1 MNSRLWR
8 PSPLA
13 PVLTVLA
20 LALLTAPGLEAQEG
34 VVQGRV
40 VDGGTLEP
48 VSGAEVVVTDQG
60 LGELTGPDG
69 RFRITGVAPGDHTV
83 RVRRIGFQDA
93 QRSVTVEAGGTV
105 TLEVEIRTS
114 AVTLDDL
121 VVTTTG
127 EQRQREIANA
137 VSTIQVGEVVDRGT
151 ASDFTDVIS
160 GRSAGVQVQPS
171 SGVSGSGSKVRV
183 RGSSSVSLSNAP
195 LVYVDGVRVSSREN
209 AFTIQLGGQSFSRLD
224 DLSPQNIASIEVV
237 KGPSAGTLYGT
248 EAANGVIR
256 VTTKSGRGEP
266 RLNLWTQGGTLS
278 DQNDYPAI
286 WQAVDADGDPCPLVD
301 FADGLCAQEE
311 VRSFNLLENDQTSPF
326 STGSRFV
333 LGGSYAGSG
342 EETRYYLSGEFAN
355 EVGTL
360 PINEVRTINSQANF
374 GIDPADRLSVDVS
387 TSFVDRAVEA
397 PNNDNSSLG
406 FMAQALLGSSPTPD
420 GWWRFSPAQLR
431 TMESLHDVQRIT
443 GSTSVTWSPWDWL
456 EGRLSGGIDY
466 ARQQD
471 VQFVPVG
478 QIPRGRDE
486 LGFRQENSL
495 RTTNWT
501 AELNLTANF
510 DLTDAV
516 TSETSVG
523 SQYFED
529 RLNGVLARGEVLVP
543 GTNSLSGAAVT
554 EAEGVFERSKTIGFY
569 VQERLGFEDR
579 IFVTGGLRV
588 DDNSTFGDELSLVA
602 YPKIG
607 GTWVLSEE
615 GFFPDG
621 GAVQSL
627 RLRAAWG
634 QSGTQP
640 GVRDALTFL
649 TGVAATTPEG
659 TDEIGVTFEGGGLGN
674 PQLKPER
681 SSEIEAGLDAE
692 LFERLNMSLTYFRK
706 TTEDALVFRDV
717 APSVGAAPGRF
728 ENLGGTKNEGVEGDL
743 STHLPVS
750 EDVAVDLSLVGS
762 LNKNVLQELGEGIS
776 PLAVEGDIRQVE
788 GYPLT
793 GYWARDI
800 ESWEDSDGD
809 GIISPSEVAVT
820 DTAVFIG
827 PSDPEVEVS
836 FQPTVTV
843 FERVSL
849 SGLLN
854 YRGGHHLQNGTA
866 SFRCGR
872 ANTRSRNDPDASL
885 FEQARCVASSLLSA
899 DGGYFEEADHLR
911 FQELSLRMTA
921 PDAWAAGLFGASSAE
936 LVLSARNLA
945 MWTDYTGVDPS
956 VNRFGTQNFG
966 RMEFLT
972 VGPPRRLTARLN
984 LSW

>member
-1 MNSRLWR
+1 MNSRSRR
-8 PSPLA
+8 PSSSVS
-13 PVLTVLA
+13 VLSVLA
-20 LALLTAPGLEAQEG
+20 LALLTAPGLQAQEG

-40 VDGGTLEP
+40 VDGESLEP
-48 VSGAEVVVTDQG
+48 VSGAEVVVADQG
-60 LGELTGPDG
+60 LGEITDPDG
-69 RFRITGVAPGDHTV
+69 RFRITGVPAGEHTL
-83 RVRRIGFQDA
+83 RVRRIGFQAA
-93 QRSVTVEAGGTV
+93 QRSVTVEADGTA
-105 TLEVEIRTS
+105 TLEIEIRTS

-137 VSTIQVGEVVDRGT
+137 VSTVDVGEVADRGT
-151 ASDFTDVIS
+151 ASDFTDVIT
-160 GRSAGVQVQPS
+160 GRSSGVQVQSS
-171 SGVSGSGSKVRV
+171 SGVSGTGSKVRV

-195 LVYVDGVRVSSREN
+195 LVYVDGVRVSGRED
-209 AFTIQLGGQSFSRLD
+209 AFTIELGGQSFSRLD
-224 DLSPQNIASIEVV
+224 DLSPQNIESIEVV

-256 VTTKSGRGEP
+256 VTTKSGRGDP
-266 RLNLWTQGGTLS
+266 ALNMWTQAGSIT
-278 DQNDYPAI
+278 DRNDYPAI
-286 WQAVDADGDPCPLVD
+286 WQAVDAQGEHCPLVD
-301 FADGLCAQEE
+301 SADGLCTQEE
-311 VRSFNLLENDQTSPF
+311 VRSFNLLENDQTSPL

-333 LGGSYAGSG
+333 LGGSYSGSG
-342 EETRYYLSGEFAN
+342 DDTRYYLSGEFGN

-374 GIDPADRLSVDVS
+374 GVDPVDRLSVDVS
-387 TSFVDRAVEA
+387 TSFVDRSVEV

-406 FMAQALLGSSPTPD
+406 FMGQALLGSSPTSD
-420 GWWRFSPAQLR
+420 GWWRFSPDQLR
-431 TMESLHDVQRIT
+431 TMESLHDVQRVT
-443 GSTSVTWSPWDWL
+443 GSTSVTWTPWDWL

-501 AELNLTANF
+501 AEFNLTASF

-516 TSETSVG
+516 SSETSVG

-554 EAEGVFERSKTIGFY
+554 EAEGVFERSKTVGFY
-569 VQERLGFEDR
+569 VQERLGFGDR

-588 DDNSTFGDELSLVA
+588 DDNSTFGDDLSLVA
-602 YPKIG
+602 YPKVG
-607 GTWVLSEE
+607 GTWVLSDEA
-615 GFFPDG
+615 FFPDG
-621 GAVQSL
+621 GAIGSL

-649 TGVAATTPEG
+649 TGAPATTPAG
-659 TDEIGVTFEGGGLGN
+659 ADEIGVTFEGGGLGN

-692 LFERLNMSLTYFRK
+692 LFERFNVSLTYFRK
-706 TTEDALVFRDV
+706 TTEDALIFRDV
-717 APSVGAAPGRF
+717 APSVGAASGRF

-743 STHLPVS
+743 STHLPVT

-776 PLAVEGDIRQVE
+776 PLAVEGEIRQVE
-788 GYPLT
+788 GHPLT
-793 GYWARDI
+793 GYWARDLQ
-800 ESWEDSDGD
+800 SWEDADGN

-827 PSDPEVEVS
+827 PSDPELELS
-836 FQPTVTV
+836 LQPTVTV
-843 FERVSL
+843 FEDISL

-854 YRGGHHLQNGTA
+854 YRGGHYLQNGTA

-872 ANTRSRNDPDASL
+872 ANNRSRNDPDAPL

-911 FQELSLRMTA
+911 FQELSLRLTA
-921 PDAWAAGLFGASSAE
+921 PDAWAASLFGASSAD
-936 LVLSARNLA
+936 LVFSARNLVT
-945 MWTDYTGVDPS
+945 WTDYSGVDPS
-956 VNRFGTQNFG
+956 VNRFGTQNFAT
-966 RMEFLT
+966 MEFLT

-984 LSW
+984 LTW